1 MINSAIDRVLSIFT
15 HFVFIFIDIYMHLRI
30 TVRESI
36 VSKPLI
42 NKIKF
47 KELSVILDEV
57 KHPVLELGDAN
68 APANKTL
75 VMIGGIPTHPMESM
89 TWFADCLNQID
100 GSLRI
105 IIFNMPYYDQ
115 HCSIDYS
122 NQFAQSSG
130 ESLRT
135 HKAINY
141 SNRKID
147 PKPPVSSAIGV
158 LNKFIAP
165 PIV

>member
-1 MINSAIDRVLSIFT
+1 MISSNLDRLLSVFT
-15 HFVFIFIDIYMHLRI
+15 HFVFIFIDIYIHLRI

-42 NKIKF
+42 NTIKF
-47 KELSVILDEV
+47 KKYFVLLDDA
-57 KHPVLELGDAN
+57 KHFVFELGDEKA
-68 APANKTL
+68 APNKTL

-100 GSLRI
+100 PSLRI
-105 IIFNMPYYDQ
+105 IIFNMPYYE
-115 HCSIDYS
+115 HHHSVEHS
-122 NQFAQSSG
+122 NYFAQSNG

-135 HKAINY
+135 HKEINY

-147 PKPPVSSAIGV
+147 PKFSHKNQSKTINS
-158 LNKFIAP
+158 LNG
-165 PIV
+165 